1 MIFFGYILFFYLFCT
16 KFICLLNLKKMK
28 KLFLI
33 LAAAMMTASVSA
45 QKTTVTANK
54 TWDNWYIGFKYRFQ
68 CRCCYSYEQIQFHWW
83 Y

>member
-54 TWDNWYIGFKYRFQ
+54 TWDRITGI
-68 CRCCYSYEQIQFHWW
+68 SVSMPVLLLL
-83 Y
+83 